1 MTTKHTPGPWSVTKA
16 KHGVEM
22 SQYVVAMVAPDRNDR
37 ALVVHAEQG
46 DDAQGDA
53 NARLIA
59 TAPELLLEAM
69 RYLNAL
75 DTWDGSN
82 KADRHTKRMEMG
94 LRAAIAKARGAQ

>member
-1 MTTKHTPGPWSVTKA
+1 MTTNHTPGPWSVTKA

-46 DDAQGDA
+46 DDGQGDA

-59 TAPELLLEAM
+59 AAPELLEALSVL
-69 RYLNAL
+69 YAVAAEQLGDDWTAVTNA
-75 DTWDGSN
+75 
-82 KADRHTKRMEMG
+82 AVV
-94 LRAAIAKARGAQ
+94 IAKARGAQ